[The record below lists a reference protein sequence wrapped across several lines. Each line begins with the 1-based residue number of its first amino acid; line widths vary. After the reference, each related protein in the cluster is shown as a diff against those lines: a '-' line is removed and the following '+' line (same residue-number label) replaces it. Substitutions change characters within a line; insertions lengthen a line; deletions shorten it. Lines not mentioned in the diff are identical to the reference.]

1 MRVRLLSV
9 GSRGDIQP
17 FVALGVGLQARG
29 HDVRVVAPENFAGFV
44 QEHGLDFGA
53 ITVDYQAMAESDEV
67 KAVMTNPLKAI
78 PHMRQ
83 TFLPVLRTVM
93 ADSWQHTQDA
103 DALVYHPKVL
113 AGLHIAEKLGVPPF
127 LTLMIPGFFPTS
139 AFANP
144 LTPNVPGFMNRA
156 SHGATG
162 PAATLPFK
170 GIINDFRTETLGLR
184 KIGGT
189 IDET

>member
-67 KAVMTNPLKAI
+67 KAVMTTPLKAN
-78 PHMRQ
+78 PHKRQ
-83 TFLPVLRTVM
+83 TIKPEHKTVM
-93 ADSWQHTQDA
+93 AASSQNTQEA
-103 DALVYHPKVL
+103 
-113 AGLHIAEKLGVPPF
+113 
-127 LTLMIPGFFPTS
+127 
-139 AFANP
+139 
-144 LTPNVPGFMNRA
+144 
-156 SHGATG
+156 
-162 PAATLPFK
+162 
-170 GIINDFRTETLGLR
+170 
-184 KIGGT
+184 
-189 IDET
+189 